1 MRYLLA
7 VSMAMLLAVPA
18 VAVSPQRADEP
29 QVHAVPALRA
39 DEAWVRWLPA
49 GVPLAGYVTL
59 TNLGDTPLTIV
70 GASSAAFHEV
80 SLHRSVEHGGRVQMD
95 PVEHLTIGAHT
106 RLEFSATGYHFML
119 MQPSAP
125 IDSLPRVTITLR
137 FSDGTSLAVPF
148 EIRGAAAAP
157 H

>member
-7 VSMAMLLAVPA
+7 VSMAVLFTIPA
-18 VAVSPQRADEP
+18 IAA
-29 QVHAVPALRA
+29 AALRV
-39 DEAWVRWLPA
+39 DEAWIRWLPA

-59 TNLGDTPLTIV
+59 TNSGDAPLTLV
-70 GASSAAFHEV
+70 GASSAVFHEV
-80 SLHRSVEHGGRVQMD
+80 SLHRSIEHGGRMQMY
-95 PVEHLTIGAHT
+95 PVDRLTIGAHT
-106 RLEFSATGYHFML
+106 RLEFSAAGYHLML
-119 MQPSAP
+119 MQPSEP
-125 IDSLPRVTITLR
+125 IDSLPRVTIILR